1 MSGDENIKKFTLVGG
16 KSELD
21 ALDTGGKRASR
32 KRQTGGGDQSN
43 IPPGPSYQMTAQ
55 NISAARAPQQP
66 VQVQAPL
73 QAPTQNGGVYHHQKN
88 VKVVLTPKKKTNN
101 VVLMAPKKKKEPIT
115 LSSGQ
120 KGGTRKV
127 AKKIR
132 MNISNMSK
140 RMTRA
145 NEIRKEAKAMTIDK
159 IKVALKSA
167 GLIKETTKAPDAILK
182 SMYIDYFLLKNRAL

>member
-1 MSGDENIKKFTLVGG
+1 
-16 KSELD
+16 
-21 ALDTGGKRASR
+21 
-32 KRQTGGGDQSN
+32 
-43 IPPGPSYQMTAQ
+43 MTSANVAQ
-55 NISAARAPQQP
+55 AQVPVPVP
-66 VQVQAPL
+66 VQTVPVQAPV
-73 QAPTQNGGVYHHQKN
+73 QNGGAYNQHKN
-88 VKVVLTPKKKTNN
+88 VKVVLTPKKKKTA
-101 VVLMAPKKKKEPIT
+101 VVLEAPKKKKLPIT

-145 NEIRKEAKAMTIDK
+145 NDIRKEAKTMSIDK
-159 IKVALKSA
+159 IKAALKAA

-182 SMYIDYFLLKNRAL
+182 SMYVDYFLLKNRAL

>member
-1 MSGDENIKKFTLVGG
+1 MSADENIKKFTLVGG
-16 KSELD
+16 KSELE
-21 ALDTGGKRASR
+21 ALGKQGSR
-32 KRQTGGGDQSN
+32 KRRGGAAGPSN
-43 IPPGPSYQMTAQ
+43 VPPGPSYQMTSANVQKAQ
-55 NISAARAPQQP
+55 VQGPVPLP
-66 VQVQAPL
+66 VQ
-73 QAPTQNGGVYHHQKN
+73 NGAAYNQHKN
-88 VKVVLTPKKKTNN
+88 VKVILTPKKKKSA
-101 VVLMAPKKKKEPIT
+101 VVLEAPKKKKLPIT

-120 KGGTRKV
+120 KAGTRKV

-159 IKVALKSA
+159 IKVALKAA

-182 SMYIDYFLLKNRAL
+182 SMYVDYFLLKNKAL

>member
-1 MSGDENIKKFTLVGG
+1 MSADENIKKFTLVGG
-16 KSELD
+16 KSELE
-21 ALDTGGKRASR
+21 ALGKQGSR
-32 KRQTGGGDQSN
+32 KRRGGASN
-43 IPPGPSYQMTAQ
+43 VPPGPSYQMTSANVAQ
-55 NISAARAPQQP
+55 VPVPVPVP
-66 VQVQAPL
+66 VQ
-73 QAPTQNGGVYHHQKN
+73 NGAAYNQHKN
-88 VKVVLTPKKKTNN
+88 VKVILTPKKKKSA
-101 VVLMAPKKKKEPIT
+101 VVLEAPKKKKLPIT

-145 NEIRKEAKAMTIDK
+145 NDIRKEAKTMSIDK
-159 IKVALKSA
+159 IKAALKTA

-182 SMYIDYFLLKNRAL
+182 SMYVDYFLLKNKAL